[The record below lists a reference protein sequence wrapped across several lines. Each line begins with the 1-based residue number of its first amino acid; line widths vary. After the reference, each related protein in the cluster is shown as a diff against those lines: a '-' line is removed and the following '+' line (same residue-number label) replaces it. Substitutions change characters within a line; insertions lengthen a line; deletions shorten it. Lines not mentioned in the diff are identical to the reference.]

1 MRIPTVPV
9 LGLTL
14 ALGLVLGSGAMADA
28 GDPRDMVRETTREVL
43 TALDENRERIEGDPR
58 AVYELVGD
66 IVLPRF
72 DFELMSRFVL
82 ARHWRTASEAQRER
96 FTEAFRQLLVR
107 TYARAL
113 AEYSGEEEVRIP
125 AQRIDT
131 SRDRVTV
138 ETEIVQPG
146 GPPIPVDYTLLRQGD
161 AWRVFDVTIEGVS
174 LVQNYRSQFDG
185 VVRREGMDA
194 LIEQL
199 ASRNREVGEGG

>member
-1 MRIPTVPV
+1 MRILTVPA
-9 LGLTL
+9 LGLAL

-82 ARHWRTASEAQRER
+82 ARNWRTASEAQREQ

-125 AQRIDT
+125 SQRIDT

-138 ETEIVQPG
+138 KTEIVQPG
-146 GPPIPVDYTLLRQGD
+146 GPPIPVDYTLLRQED
-161 AWRVFDVTIEGVS
+161 DWRVFDVTIEGVS

>member
-1 MRIPTVPV
+1 MRI
-9 LGLTL
+9 LTALAL
-14 ALGLVLGSGAMADA
+14 ALGLLVGNGAMADA

-43 TALDENRERIEGDPR
+43 AALDENRERIEGDPR
-58 AVYELVGD
+58 AVYQLVGD

-82 ARHWRTASEAQRER
+82 ARHWRSASEAQRER

-138 ETEIVQPG
+138 KTEIVQPG

-185 VVRREGMDA
+185 VVRRESMDA

-199 ASRNREVGEGG
+199 ASRNREAGEGG